1 VEIHT
6 EDPKLVA
13 TNKSK
18 IQQQKTG
25 KKTLE
30 IGFVPQATVHSSLV
44 ALAWFAWHSMP
55 APNELRSSNP

>member
-1 VEIHT
+1 
-6 EDPKLVA
+6 VA